1 MNALG
6 NLTTGLDVSD
16 RYSTFCT
23 LSAEGEIEE
32 QGRVLTRA
40 GALQSHFEGPRRRVV
55 LEAGSHSPWI
65 SRLLEELG
73 HEVIVANARMVA
85 LIHKNP
91 RKRDPV
97 DAETLARLGR
107 VDPKLLAPVRHRS
120 KEAQVD
126 LGVIRTRVVVVRART
141 ALVNR
146 VRGSVKSL
154 GGRIPKCST
163 ESFPRRALEHI
174 PDPLRPTLEPILE
187 TISCLTKQIHLFDR
201 DIEALC
207 EERYP
212 ETAVLQQVKG
222 VGPVIALAYR
232 LVIDDPTR
240 FPTSRSVGAYLGLTR
255 RHDDSGDC
263 EPELPIS
270 KAGDPLVRRLLIQ
283 GAQYI
288 LGAFGPDTDL
298 RRWGLNYVRRHGG
311 TNQAKR
317 KAIVAVARKLAVLLH
332 RLWLTGEVYEPLRS
346 ARRTRHRRGETD
358 TQDDAA

>member
-1 MNALG
+1 MNASEK
-6 NLTTGLDVSD
+6 LTTGLDVGD
-16 RYSTFCT
+16 RYSSFCT
-23 LSAEGEIEE
+23 LGADGEVEE
-32 QGRVLTRA
+32 KGQMRTTARA
-40 GALQSHFEGPRRRVV
+40 IQTHFEGPRRRVV
-55 LEAGSHSPWI
+55 LEVGPHSPWI

-107 VDPKLLAPVRHRS
+107 VDPKLLAPIRHRS

-126 LGVIRTRVVVVRART
+126 LGVIRTREVVVRART

-174 PDPLRPTLEPILE
+174 PDPLRPTLEPILD
-187 TISCLTKQIHLFDR
+187 TISRLTKQIHLFDR
-201 DIEALC
+201 EIETLC
-207 EERYP
+207 EQRYP
-212 ETAVLQQVKG
+212 ETAVLRQVKG

-232 LVIDDPTR
+232 LVMDDPTR

-255 RHDDSGDC
+255 RHDDSGDS
-263 EPELPIS
+263 EPELPIT
-270 KAGDPLVRRLLIQ
+270 KAGDRLVRRILVQ

-298 RRWGLNYVRRHGG
+298 RRWGLNHVRRGGG
-311 TNQAKR
+311 TKQAKR
-317 KAIVAVARKLAVLLH
+317 KATVAVARKLAVLLH
-332 RLWLTGEVYEPLRS
+332 RLWITGEVYEPLRNAKR
-346 ARRTRHRRGETD
+346 ARHPKPEAD
-358 TQDDAA
+358 TQVEAA